1 MTQYAIWFLGC
12 GMCFINVR
20 NYFPHYIYN
29 PKCHIQNQIS
39 LQICRRLHGKQKYF
53 LVKIVG
59 SALSC
64 NLFIGHIVTVTDHT
78 FSIIKFT
85 IMGWFKAIFKNKYEE
100 KYHFYVVF
108 AISAWTSGLSS
119 GSDIDSMYQRNIT
132 GDYICVNCGY
142 TNKYKQNM
150 QKHVETHIDV
160 PRAICKFCY
169 RTFKTTNSLQSHIST
184 KHREKTTLSM
194 SLS

>member
-85 IMGWFKAIFKNKYEE
+85 IMGWFKAIFKNNLWRKISFLRCFCNFSLDKRVIKWQWHWFNVSE
-100 KYHFYVVF
+100 KHNRRLYLRQLWVH
-108 AISAWTSGLSS
+108 
-119 GSDIDSMYQRNIT
+119 
-132 GDYICVNCGY
+132 
-142 TNKYKQNM
+142 
-150 QKHVETHIDV
+150 E
-160 PRAICKFCY
+160 
-169 RTFKTTNSLQSHIST
+169 
-184 KHREKTTLSM
+184 
-194 SLS
+194 

>member
-1 MTQYAIWFLGC
+1 MKKNIIF
-12 GMCFINVR
+12 
-20 NYFPHYIYN
+20 
-29 PKCHIQNQIS
+29 
-39 LQICRRLHGKQKYF
+39 
-53 LVKIVG
+53 
-59 SALSC
+59 
-64 NLFIGHIVTVTDHT
+64 T
-78 FSIIKFT
+78 FF
-85 IMGWFKAIFKNKYEE
+85 
-100 KYHFYVVF
+100 F

-194 SLS
+194 SLSQYSYLIPELVTGFFRMGRLTKNHTWMLIFYHFSTSVDY

>member
-1 MTQYAIWFLGC
+1 MKHNV
-12 GMCFINVR
+12 FIHILR
-20 NYFPHYIYN
+20 NETINTKIIHCMQD
-29 PKCHIQNQIS
+29 K
-39 LQICRRLHGKQKYF
+39 RRTLA
-53 LVKIVG
+53 LV
-59 SALSC
+59 
-64 NLFIGHIVTVTDHT
+64 T
-78 FSIIKFT
+78 SI
-85 IMGWFKAIFKNKYEE
+85 
-100 KYHFYVVF
+100 
-108 AISAWTSGLSS
+108 AWSGQVSS

-184 KHREKTTLSM
+184 KHREENSTMPM